1 MSTHKVLLVPR
12 RVGGAG
18 ALLQEGVGDLVVDVL
33 LLNHVVV
40 GEMYIAVQILQP
52 GRLAKPYELVVDEA
66 ILDVVEV
73 MEYRNFMEYRI
84 YVRTTSWHL
93 KP

>member
-1 MSTHKVLLVPR
+1 M
-12 RVGGAG
+12 
-18 ALLQEGVGDLVVDVL
+18 
-33 LLNHVVV
+33 
-40 GEMYIAVQILQP
+40 AVEIMQP

-66 ILDVVEV
+66 ILYVVEV

-84 YVRTTSWHL
+84 SRTTSWHL

>member
-1 MSTHKVLLVPR
+1 V
-12 RVGGAG
+12 
-18 ALLQEGVGDLVVDVL
+18 
-33 LLNHVVV
+33 
-40 GEMYIAVQILQP
+40 AVEIMQP

-66 ILDVVEV
+66 ILYVVEV

-84 YVRTTSWHL
+84 SRTTSWHL